1 MVGMSI
7 RSPARAAVLVTFL
20 LLFGTPEQLLCQVLG
35 RQRDLGPNA
44 IHTLEISIREQGGR
58 AIIGFKPVDA
68 DRGINGWIQC
78 R

>member
-35 RQRDLGPNA
+35 RQRDLGESMP
-44 IHTLEISIREQGGR
+44 TDPPS
-58 AIIGFKPVDA
+58 
-68 DRGINGWIQC
+68 WIQC